1 MNIYE
6 ERFNIAKQLHSSG
19 RIEES
24 QKIYLDLAKIY
35 KNNYTLFYLIGT
47 AFLQLKKFDDAIDN
61 FHTSININS
70 NFPEVYNNLGIALAE
85 KEKYSE
91 ALVNYNKAIKLK
103 NDYIDAYINRGVS
116 LKNLKKFQGAISDL
130 NFVIK
135 TQPLNPLAHNNLGNI
150 FKELKN
156 YDEAINS
163 YDKAININ
171 QNYLE
176 AINNKALI
184 LNFQKK
190 YENSLKELNKIYN
203 KNPEFHNLLE
213 NIISNKMSIFDWENF
228 DDLTKLMKERIL
240 ANKIYIDP
248 LLIYYL
254 FDNPELQKN
263 NSSNFINDKF
273 KNFSKTIL
281 KNNKTKNDKI
291 KIGYFSGDFYNHPV
305 FHTMANIFKNHNK
318 SNFEIYGFSHTPI
331 EKGNLW
337 KESVTEYFKKFYEIN
352 NMSDESIF
360 KLVAEEKI
368 DIAINLTGLTKNS
381 RTSIFYNRVA
391 PIQINY
397 LGYAG
402 TMGFKSMDYI
412 IADSTVIPEI
422 DQKHYLEKVS
432 YLPRCYIPSSEDLL
446 SKKSNKKFSR
456 SELNLPEK
464 EIVFCAFHN
473 PLKINPEIFNVW
485 IKILKRTKKSVL
497 WIKSN
502 NETAKKNL
510 KHQAERGGLNPQ
522 RIIFAGRSEN
532 INDHIEK
539 LKLADLFL
547 DTYPYN
553 SHSTIYDN
561 LKAHLPMIIREGVS
575 FPSRV
580 GSSVYSSIN
589 LNELVTKNNL
599 DYENIAVDLAN
610 SSSKLNKIKN
620 KIKTQIKN
628 NYLFN
633 SKKFTEDLEKVYLEI
648 FNKKT

>member
-1 MNIYE
+1 MSNYE

-47 AFLQLKKFDDAIDN
+47 TFLQLKKFDDAIDN
-61 FHTSININS
+61 FHTSIDINS

-91 ALVNYNKAIKLK
+91 ALENYNKAIKLK
-103 NDYIDAYINRGVS
+103 NDYIDAHINRGVS
-116 LKNLKKFQGAISDL
+116 LNKLKKFQDAISDL

-156 YDEAINS
+156 YNEAINS

-203 KNPEFHNLLE
+203 KNPEFHNLLQ
-213 NIISNKMSIFDWENF
+213 NIISNKMHIFDWENF
-228 DDLTKLMKERIL
+228 DDLTKLMKESIL
-240 ANKIYIDP
+240 ANKFYIDP

-263 NSSNFINDKF
+263 NSYNFINDKF

-291 KIGYFSGDFYNHPV
+291 KIGYFSGDFYDHPV

-331 EKGNLW
+331 KKGNLW
-337 KESVTEYFKKFYEIN
+337 KESVIGYFKKFYEIN

-360 KLVAEEKI
+360 RLVEKEKI
-368 DIAINLTGLTKNS
+368 DIAIDLTGLTKYS
-381 RTSIFYNRVA
+381 RTSIFYNRIA
-391 PIQINY
+391 PIQISY
-397 LGYAG
+397 LGYPG
-402 TMGFKSMDYI
+402 TMGLKSMDYI
-412 IADSTVIPEI
+412 IADSIVIPKT
-422 DQKHYLEKVS
+422 DKKNYFEKVV
-432 YLPRCYIPSSEDLL
+432 YLPKCYIPCSKDLF

-456 SELNLPEK
+456 SEFNLPEK

-473 PLKINPEIFNVW
+473 PLKINPTIFNVW

-502 NETAKKNL
+502 NEAAKRNLKYQAKK
-510 KHQAERGGLNPQ
+510 GGLNPE
-522 RIIFAGRSEN
+522 RIVFAKN
-532 INDHIEK
+532 IVNKSDHIER
-539 LKLADLFL
+539 LKLADIFL
-547 DTYPYN
+547 DAYPYN
-553 SHSTIYDN
+553 SHSTIYDY
-561 LKAHLPMIIREGVS
+561 LKANLPMIIKEGAS

-580 GSSVYSSIN
+580 GSSVYSSIG
-589 LNELVTKNNL
+589 LKELVAKSNL
-599 DYENIAVDLAN
+599 DYEGIAVDLAN
-610 SSSKLNKIKN
+610 NKSKLIKLKN
-620 KIKTQIKN
+620 KIQNQIKD
-628 NYLFN
+628 NYLFDD
-633 SKKFTEDLEKVYLEI
+633 KKFTEDLEKVYLEI